1 MKRIVLIALVFSIF
15 LTGCA
20 GHRIV
25 LNGADVMDFTKELKE
40 KNKRDAFWSKA
51 IIAGIVV
58 TVIVLS
64 LEHNNDYHK
73 YYRPIPEEK

>member
-1 MKRIVLIALVFSIF
+1 MKRTVLIALVFSIF
-15 LTGCA
+15 LMGCS

-25 LNGADVMDFTKELKE
+25 LNGADVTEFSKELKE

-58 TVIVLS
+58 IVIVLS
-64 LEHNNDYHK
+64 LEHNNDYHE
-73 YYRPIPEEK
+73 YHRPVPEEE